1 MATGGG
7 CTAASVTGSPRTVA
21 TGGCAVA
28 VFATGA
34 DAWRPCRACAI
45 HLATAACSSR

>member
-7 CTAASVTGSPRTVA
+7 WTAANVTGSPRTVA

-28 VFATGA
+28 V
-34 DAWRPCRACAI
+34 
-45 HLATAACSSR
+45 LAFD